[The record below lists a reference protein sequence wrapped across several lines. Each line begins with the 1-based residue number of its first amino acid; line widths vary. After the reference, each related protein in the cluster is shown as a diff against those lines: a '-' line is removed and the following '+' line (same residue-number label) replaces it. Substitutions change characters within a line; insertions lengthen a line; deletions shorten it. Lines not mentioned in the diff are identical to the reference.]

1 MKRNIIT
8 LVFEKVSKWKGELY
22 PLFDRESEQK
32 LFEKKRARAP
42 PEDKGDKKYRSGGGS
57 TPARAGKTFPS
68 TAGRATSLYEIASS
82 RFLALGECSSPTALL
97 PLVRFDC
104 AHRPEPV
111 EGKNTNGKQGN

>member
-57 TPARAGKTFPS
+57 TPARTRGLQNPD
-68 TAGRATSLYEIASS
+68 ATKSYQPIMRLLRPDFSL
-82 RFLALGECSSPTALL
+82 
-97 PLVRFDC
+97 
-104 AHRPEPV
+104 
-111 EGKNTNGKQGN
+111 